1 MKQLFSEL
9 HRLSHRQPSAPALMD
24 LSATVSYAG
33 LMNRVELLANEL
45 RQRQV
50 RVLGLLA
57 DNSVTWAIT
66 DLAAGAAGI
75 PVVPL
80 PAFFSNGQL
89 AHAIRD
95 AGIDLLL
102 TDQPERLVSPESSL
116 DLTLTTQFAQ
126 CPSSWRAFRVEPAGQ
141 KTLPAGTAKI
151 TYTSGTTGEPKGVC
165 LSGESLERVALSLLA
180 RVGPAAV
187 ERHLSVLPLAT
198 LLENIAGLYLPLL
211 AGGLCQLPP
220 LPALGV
226 SGASGLNAA
235 QFVTALQQHRATST
249 VLIPQMLQAI
259 VEQDGHLPDARF
271 LAVGGAPVSP
281 LLLERA
287 AERRLPVF
295 EGYGLSECASVVS
308 LNAPE
313 TSRAGSVGRPLAH
326 AELRFGADG
335 EIFVRGAVFQGYVN
349 EPHAPAADGWW
360 PSGDLGYLDGDGFL
374 YLTGRKKNIFITAF
388 GRNVAPEW
396 VERELVVEDG
406 IVQAAVFGEASAIN
420 VAIVVARPGAG
431 HTDIDSA
438 VRSANARLPDYARVS
453 AWILAD
459 SPFTVG
465 NGLLTATG
473 RPRRHA
479 ILETY
484 GPRLSPLF
492 ESIIPKE
499 QCA

>member
-1 MKQLFSEL
+1 MKQFFIHL
-9 HRLSHRQPSAPALMD
+9 HGLSRQKPSAPALTD
-24 LSATVSYAG
+24 ISETVSYAE
-33 LMNRVELLANEL
+33 LMDRTASLTNEL
-45 RQRQV
+45 RRRQV

-57 DNSVTWAIT
+57 DNSVAWAIT
-66 DLAAGAAGI
+66 DLAAVTAGI

-89 AHAIRD
+89 THAIRD

-102 TDQPERLVSPESSL
+102 TDQPERLASLERSL
-116 DLTLTTQFAQ
+116 DLTPATQVAQ
-126 CPSSWRAFRVEPAGQ
+126 CPSSWRTFNVKQTGQ
-141 KTLPAGTAKI
+141 TAIPSGTAKI

-165 LSGESLERVALSLLA
+165 LSGESLERVALSLLE
-180 RVGPAAV
+180 RVGKGAV

-198 LLENIAGLYLPLL
+198 LLENIAGLYLPML

-220 LPALGV
+220 LLTLGV

-235 QFVTALQQHRATST
+235 RLVTALQQHRATST

-259 VEQDGHLPDARF
+259 VEQDAHLPDARF

-281 LLLERA
+281 VLLERA
-287 AERRLPVF
+287 AKRRLPVF

-308 LNAPE
+308 LNASE
-313 TSRAGSVGRPLAH
+313 AGRVGSVGRPLPH
-326 AELRFGADG
+326 VELRVGTDG
-335 EIFVRGAVFQGYVN
+335 EIFVRGAVLQGYVH
-349 EPHAPAADGWW
+349 EPRAPAADGWW
-360 PSGDLGYLDGDGFL
+360 PTGDLGYLDSDGFL
-374 YLTGRKKNIFITAF
+374 YLTGRKKNMFITAF

-420 VAIVVARPGAG
+420 VAIVVPRPGAG
-431 HTDIDSA
+431 RTDIDSA
-438 VRSANARLPDYARVS
+438 IHSANARLPDYARVS

-473 RPRRHA
+473 RPRRRA

-484 GPRLSPLF
+484 SPRLNQLF

>member
-1 MKQLFSEL
+1 MFAEL
-9 HRLSHRQPSAPALMD
+9 HRLSRRQPSAPALTD
-24 LSATVSYAG
+24 RSATVSY
-33 LMNRVELLANEL
+33 VELMDKIESLANEL

-57 DNSVTWAIT
+57 DNSVTWAII
-66 DLAAGAAGI
+66 DLAANVARI
-75 PVVPL
+75 PIVPL

-89 AHAIRD
+89 THAIRD

-102 TDQPERLVSPESSL
+102 TDQPERLATL
-116 DLTLTTQFAQ
+116 ADAFALTPAAPLAP
-126 CPSSWRAFRVEPAGQ
+126 CPTSWRSFTVEQNGQ
-141 KTLPAGTAKI
+141 TLLPEGTAKI

-165 LSGESLERVALSLLA
+165 LSGESLERVALSLLE

-220 LPALGV
+220 LQTLGV
-226 SGASGLNAA
+226 SGASGLNA
-235 QFVTALQQHRATST
+235 VRLVSALRQHRATSA
-249 VLIPQMLQAI
+249 VLIPQMLQAV
-259 VEQDGHLPDARF
+259 VEQGGRLPDARF
-271 LAVGGAPVSP
+271 LAAGGAPVSRR
-281 LLLERA
+281 LLERA

-308 LNAPE
+308 LNTPE
-313 TSRAGSVGRPLAH
+313 ASRAGSVGRPLPH
-326 AELRFGADG
+326 VELRFGADG
-335 EIFVRGAVFQGYVN
+335 EILVRGAVLQGYVREAQALN
-349 EPHAPAADGWW
+349 ADGWW
-360 PSGDLGYLDGDGFL
+360 PTGDLGYLDGDGFL
-374 YLTGRKKNIFITAF
+374 HLTGRKKNMFITAF

-396 VERELVVEDG
+396 VERELVIEGGVA
-406 IVQAAVFGEASAIN
+406 QAAVFGEARAIN
-420 VAIVVARPGAG
+420 VAIVVPRPGSQRA
-431 HTDIDSA
+431 TIESA
-438 VRSANARLPDYARVS
+438 IRTANDRLPDYARVS
-453 AWILAD
+453 AWLLAD

-473 RPRRHA
+473 RPRRRA

-484 GPRLSPLF
+484 RPRLDQLF
-492 ESIIPKE
+492 ESTTPQE

>member
-1 MKQLFSEL
+1 MKQFFIHL
-9 HRLSHRQPSAPALMD
+9 HGQSRQKPSAPALADM
-24 LSATVSYAG
+24 SATVSYAE
-33 LMNRVELLANEL
+33 LMDRIASLTNEL
-45 RQRQV
+45 RRRQV

-66 DLAAGAAGI
+66 DLAAIAAGI

-89 AHAIRD
+89 THAIRD

-102 TDQPERLVSPESSL
+102 TDQPERLAGLESSL
-116 DLTLTTQFAQ
+116 DLTPTTPFAQ
-126 CPSSWRAFRVEPAGQ
+126 CPSSWRAFSVEPAGQ
-141 KTLPAGTAKI
+141 TVLPAGTAKI

-165 LSGESLERVALSLLA
+165 LSGENLEQVVLSLLERV
-180 RVGPAAV
+180 GPDSV

-220 LPALGV
+220 LLTLGV
-226 SGASGLNAA
+226 SGASGLNVARL
-235 QFVTALQQHRATST
+235 VSALQQHRATSS

-259 VEQDGHLPDARF
+259 VEQDARLPDARF
-271 LAVGGAPVSP
+271 LAVGGAPVSHV
-281 LLLERA
+281 LLERA
-287 AERRLPVF
+287 AQQHLPVF

-308 LNAPE
+308 LNTPE
-313 TSRAGSVGRPLAH
+313 ASRAGSVGRPLPH
-326 AELRFGADG
+326 AELRFGMDG
-335 EIFVRGAVFQGYVN
+335 EIFVRGAVLQGYVH
-349 EPHAPAADGWW
+349 ERQTPADGWW
-360 PSGDLGYLDGDGFL
+360 PTGDLGYLDGDGFL
-374 YLTGRKKNIFITAF
+374 YLTGRKKNMFITAF

-420 VAIVVARPGAG
+420 IAIVVPRPGVERAG
-431 HTDIDSA
+431 IDLAIS
-438 VRSANARLPDYARVS
+438 SANARLPDYARVS
-453 AWILAD
+453 AWVMAD

-473 RPRRHA
+473 RPRRRA

-484 GPRLSPLF
+484 GTRLNQLF
-492 ESIIPKE
+492 ESNIPKE